1 MRIELIDED
10 NMIKLDDT
18 LLPGIVQNVE
28 VGQRV
33 KYDEKK
39 VSGSSGTKKQVKGVE
54 DSEVRVTVILQ
65 NDEETEPY
73 DRLEQLVALFRSMDK
88 EAKPQI
94 YQITNRLCAAY
105 GIGKVLFEGVRVKDD
120 NNWDYLVAELDFIEW
135 EPAVVKVEERAVRGK
150 IKNRGDENAA
160 MKDQLTKFQ
169 IADQSLD
176 KLTVPTQEETKV
188 EMPES
193 PAVDDDD
200 GI

>member
-10 NMIKLDDT
+10 GMIKLDDT
-18 LLPGIVQNVE
+18 LLPGVVQSVE
-28 VGQRV
+28 VEQRV

-39 VSGSSGTKKQVKGVE
+39 VAGSSGTKKQAVGFE
-54 DSEVRVTVILQ
+54 DSEVRVTIILQ

-120 NNWDYLVAELDFIEW
+120 SKWDYLVAEINFVEW
-135 EPAVVKVEERAVRGK
+135 EPAVVKVEERAVRGI
-150 IKNRGDENAA
+150 IKDRSDELAA
-160 MKDQLTKFQ
+160 MKEQLTKFQ
-169 IADQSLD
+169 LADQSLD
-176 KLTVPTQEETKV
+176 KLTIPAVEEAKV
-188 EMPES
+188 EMPAS
-193 PAVDDDD
+193 PAVDDD

>member
-1 MRIELIDED
+1 MRIELVDED

-18 LLPGIVQNVE
+18 LLPGIVQGVE
-28 VGQRV
+28 VEQKV
-33 KYDEKK
+33 KYDEKQ
-39 VSGSSGTKKQVKGVE
+39 VSGSSGKKKQVQGFE
-54 DSEVRVTVILQ
+54 DSVVRVTVILQ

-120 NNWDYLVAELDFIEW
+120 NKWDYLVAELDFVEW

-150 IKNRGDENAA
+150 IKDRGDANAA
-160 MKDQLTKFQ
+160 VKEQLTKFQ
-169 IADQSLD
+169 LADQSLD
-176 KLTVPTQEETKV
+176 KLSTPSVETAKV
-188 EMPES
+188 EMPAS
-193 PAVDDDD
+193 PAVDDD

>member
-1 MRIELIDED
+1 MRIELVDED

-18 LLPGIVQNVE
+18 LLPGIVQGVE
-28 VGQRV
+28 VEQKV
-33 KYDEKK
+33 KYDEKQ
-39 VSGSSGTKKQVKGVE
+39 VSGSSGKKKQVQGFE
-54 DSEVRVTVILQ
+54 DSVVRVTVILQ

-120 NNWDYLVAELDFIEW
+120 NKWDYLVAELDFVEW

-150 IKNRGDENAA
+150 IKDRGDVNAA
-160 MKDQLTKFQ
+160 LKEQLTKFQ
-169 IADQSLD
+169 LAEQSLD
-176 KLTVPTQEETKV
+176 KLTVPTAEEAKV
-188 EMPES
+188 ELPAS
-193 PAVDDDD
+193 PAVDDD

>member
-1 MRIELIDED
+1 MRIELVDED

-18 LLPGIVQNVE
+18 LLPGIVQGVE
-28 VGQRV
+28 VEQKV
-33 KYDEKK
+33 KYDEKQ
-39 VSGSSGTKKQVKGVE
+39 VSGSSGKKKQVQGFE
-54 DSEVRVTVILQ
+54 DSVVRVTVILQ

-120 NNWDYLVAELDFIEW
+120 NKWDYLVAELDFVEW

-150 IKNRGDENAA
+150 IKDRGDANAA
-160 MKDQLTKFQ
+160 LKEQLTKFQ
-169 IADQSLD
+169 LADQSLD
-176 KLTVPTQEETKV
+176 KLSTPSVETAKV
-188 EMPES
+188 EMPAS
-193 PAVDDDD
+193 PAVDDD

>member
-10 NMIKLDDT
+10 GMIKLDDT
-18 LLPGIVQNVE
+18 LLPGIVQGVE
-28 VGQRV
+28 VEQRV

-39 VSGSSGTKKQVKGVE
+39 VAGSSGTKKQVKGFE

-65 NDEETEPY
+65 NDENTDPY
-73 DRLEQLVALFRSMDK
+73 DKLEQLAGLFRSMDK

-105 GIGKVLFEGVRVKDD
+105 DIGKVLFEGVRVKDD
-120 NNWDYLVAELDFIEW
+120 NRMDYLVAELNFIEW
-135 EPAVVKVEERAVRGK
+135 EPAVVKVEQRAVRGK
-150 IKNRGDENAA
+150 IKDRGDENAA

-169 IADQSLD
+169 LADQSLD
-176 KLTVPTQEETKV
+176 KLTIPTQGEATV
-188 EMPES
+188 EAPES
-193 PAVDDDD
+193 PAVDDD